1 MRLVLLGPPG
11 AGKGTQA
18 QVLSKDL
25 ALPHISTGDM
35 LREALRSASVLGL
48 KAKEYMDRGELVP
61 DDLVIAL
68 VRERLSQPDAKKGFI
83 LDGYPRTPDQAESLG
98 KTLADLKMPLD
109 VTLYFKTSLLVIIRR
124 LGGRRICSQC
134 GKTYHMTN
142 FRPKVDGVCDVCQ
155 GSLMQR
161 PDDRE
166 EAIENR
172 LKVYEKQTAPL
183 IEYYKEKNLLEEI
196 SGDLEVD
203 DLNIVL
209 EEIFKR
215 RGLVGNRIQNIR

>member
-25 ALPHISTGDM
+25 AVPHISTGDM